1 MGSSPWCRRELDMT
15 EGLTLSLSLC
25 LGAGDELGVSS
36 SREAVQ
42 SGARCQFFP
51 VATLPLGSRAP
62 RGSVATGKN

>member
-25 LGAGDELGVSS
+25 LGAGGELGVSS

-51 VATLPLGSRAP
+51 VATLPLGALEPSPAI
-62 RGSVATGKN
+62 